1 MTASLETSLAMLPP
15 AQPNY
20 TTGSIATTML
30 PPLWKYPRNDSGFAE
45 AIADYLGEEIAYCP
59 QSETWFTLSDARWLP
74 DSCGRHIAL
83 VKGIASEAL
92 KMAATIADDAER
104 SAAVSRALM
113 CGNSHAIKKAVEMVA
128 VDSRLQVAAESI
140 DGDPW
145 LLGVENGTLDL
156 HTSTLITPPRETFVT
171 RFAGTRFDAEAQCPL
186 WSGFID
192 RVTAGHAGLAEFLQR
207 SVGYSLTGLTVEHS
221 FWFLHGCGK
230 NGKSVFIETLQ
241 ALAGAYGSRASE
253 RLLSIPRHGGESRLD
268 ETATLPGV
276 RLLFGNETQEG
287 VRLNE
292 RLVKDLTGGDTIR
305 AQALYK
311 QGFNF
316 RPVCKLWMFGNHKP
330 EISGTD
336 YGIWRRVLLV
346 PFTAQISAEEQD
358 KNLALKLRDELP
370 GILNWALAGLRAWE
384 RVGLNPPSCV
394 TDGTAEYQSDQDLIA
409 DFLDECIEQD
419 PKASTSKAQVFHAY
433 QRWCEDNGIRHPL
446 TSKSLSRRLK
456 DRGHN
461 ELPGRKWDGCRI
473 KDEEP
478 FRFTV

>member
-1 MTASLETSLAMLPP
+1 MTASLETALALLPP
-15 AQPNY
+15 AQPNF
-20 TTGSIATTML
+20 TPVSVTNTAL
-30 PPLWKYPRNDSGFAE
+30 RQLWKYPRNDSGFAE
-45 AIADYLGEEIAYCP
+45 AIADHLGDKIAYCP
-59 QSETWFTLSDARWLP
+59 QSQTWFTLSDARWLP
-74 DSCGRHIAL
+74 DRCGRHIAL

-92 KMAATIADDAER
+92 GMAATIADDAER
-104 SAAVSRALM
+104 SAAVNRSLA
-113 CGNSHAIKKAVEMVA
+113 CGNSQAIKKAVEMAA
-128 VDSRLQVAAESI
+128 VDPRLQVAADSI

-156 HTSTLITPPRETFVT
+156 HTSTLINPPRETFVT
-171 RFAGTRFDAEAQCPL
+171 RFMETRFDAGAKCPL
-186 WSGFID
+186 WESFID
-192 RVTAGHAGLAEFLQR
+192 RVTLGQTGLAEFIQR
-207 SVGYSLTGLTVEHS
+207 SVGYSITGLTVEHS

-253 RLLSIPRHGGESRLD
+253 RLLSKPPHGVESRLD

-311 QGFNF
+311 QGFHF

-346 PFTAQISAEEQD
+346 PFTAQISPAEQD
-358 KNLALKLRDELP
+358 KHLALKLRQELP

-384 RVGLNPPSCV
+384 RVGLNPPPCV

-419 PKASTSKAQVFHAY
+419 PKASASKSQVFDAY
-433 QRWCEDNGIRHPL
+433 RRWCESNGIRHPL
-446 TSKSLSRRLK
+446 TSKSLSRKLK
-456 DRGHN
+456 DRGFN

-478 FRFTV
+478 VRFAV